1 MECLFM
7 FWRINSME
15 IALRRSKAV
24 RKFLGNAEF
33 IANDRKPE
41 CELSKKLTWLGIEI
55 DLAKCF
61 IPYLR

>member
-1 MECLFM
+1 
-7 FWRINSME
+7 ME

-24 RKFLGNAEF
+24 RKSLGNAEF

-41 CELSKKLTWLGIEI
+41 CELSKKLTWLGIET